1 MNPSDIQGKEKGLQ
15 GVNNFKYTKAEK
27 LFPLTVKLME
37 SLHNLAQRTKKTSS
51 CLTGNTSNE
60 MQSYDKVLQK
70 YTVCV
75 SRKLT
80 K

>member
-1 MNPSDIQGKEKGLQ
+1 MNSSDIQGKENGFQ

-37 SLHNLAQRTKKTSS
+37 SLHNLAQRRKETSR
-51 CLTGNTSNE
+51 CLTGNT
-60 MQSYDKVLQK
+60 
-70 YTVCV
+70 
-75 SRKLT
+75 T